1 MYFLLWLWPI
11 GAMELYLESRQVLVS
26 EQVLKGLSCFTQGG
40 LWWVCLACF
49 TKASGICLQV
59 WHACKWQQSL
69 ITVCVYIYIYKYY
82 KYWYWIMTRCAA
94 LGHFDVLW
102 DWLRKLLDA
111 CKQQTVLRFWWT
123 LCMCSGLWVI
133 QMLHWLLTKKLVASS
148 KCLDPGR
155 LLLVLNAEGSLE
167 CSPRDSPGHEPN
179 LHLRLPAYNRYTGLL
194 LAEHRRWK
202 CMYITT
208 LNPVSASV
216 WLNDLNV
223 QFSCACVLAKPLS
236 PEPPGNMIKS

>member
-26 EQVLKGLSCFTQGG
+26 EQVLKGLSCFTHGRVMVSLLG
-40 LWWVCLACF
+40 LLHQSFWYLF
-49 TKASGICLQV
+49 TGLTRVQV
-59 WHACKWQQSL
+59 AAKLDYS
-69 ITVCVYIYIYKYY
+69 VYSIYIYY
-82 KYWYWIMTRCAA
+82 KYHYYWIMTRCAG
-94 LGHFDVLW
+94 LVHFDVLW

-123 LCMCSGLWVI
+123 LGMCSGLWVI

-208 LNPVSASV
+208 LKPVSASV

-223 QFSCACVLAKPLS
+223 QFSCASVLEKKNIGP
-236 PEPPGNMIKS
+236 